1 MKSKIKLSKVFPLTD
16 AVMNDL
22 GIFSYLAQ
30 TDGGTP
36 PQPVFTLISDFINQ
50 DNYLIL
56 DTDYEVGISAD
67 KIISPLLEKILVQS
81 LSDTGYSIED
91 FMEDSWNDYSTLIPQ
106 ILSHYGIGNILY
118 QRFGEKWK
126 KIYNSLV
133 ASVYNPINNYDMEET
148 RTPNLSTGVTANAE
162 SKTGVFGFNGTSA
175 KDSATNDGN
184 SSSTT
189 TLTGTDTL
197 IRSGNIGVTTTQQM
211 IEQELELRKHDF
223 YRMIYMD
230 IDSILCLKIY

>member
-1 MKSKIKLSKVFPLTD
+1 MKNKIKLSKVFPLID
-16 AVMNDL
+16 VVVNDL

-30 TDGGTP
+30 DDGGTP

-56 DTDYEVGISAD
+56 DTDYEVGFSAE
-67 KIISPLLEKILVQS
+67 KVISPLLEKILVQS
-81 LSDTGYSIED
+81 LSDLGYSIEE
-91 FMEDSWNDYSTLIPQ
+91 FMDDSFNDYSSLIPQ
-106 ILSHYGIGNILY
+106 IMYYGIGNILY

-126 KIYNSLV
+126 RIYDAMMST
-133 ASVYNPINNYDMEET
+133 YNPIDNYNMEET

-162 SKTGVFGFNGTSA
+162 SKTGVYGFNGTDA
-175 KDSATNDGN
+175 KNSATNDGN

-197 IRSGNIGVTTTQQM
+197 TRKGNIGVTTTQQM